1 MLCVWTI
8 CRSYEVWWI
17 SQTVKYHS
25 DKLFRNWSS
34 ETRYF
39 FSFDSRDIR
48 YYFRFAEVSG
58 SEWWRR
64 MFQPSTAATVPQIR
78 CDKISEYMNI
88 EYKMIFTIA
97 KLNKK
102 QRQNI
107 SYFMKSHPSILEVSF
122 NQMRNMFWRMFA
134 NFQFQL
140 IFKRNCTVKTLF
152 IEKCNIYLSRS
163 VLKPLLLSLPLP
175 EMWRWLLSPAVG
187 WQRRA
192 GEQDQQQ
199 RQQHHRGHRGHHQGV
214 IPRLQ
219 VSHWHFSHFNERVL
233 NQRRM
238 RRDCVTERV
247 TSNTYFPNPGI
258 LRAA

>member
-1 MLCVWTI
+1 MWVRRKTRSENVKCCVWTI

-17 SQTVKYHS
+17 SQTAKYHS

-163 VLKPLLLSLPLP
+163 VLKP
-175 EMWRWLLSPAVG
+175 
-187 WQRRA
+187 
-192 GEQDQQQ
+192 
-199 RQQHHRGHRGHHQGV
+199 
-214 IPRLQ
+214 
-219 VSHWHFSHFNERVL
+219 
-233 NQRRM
+233 
-238 RRDCVTERV
+238 
-247 TSNTYFPNPGI
+247 I
-258 LRAA
+258 LHNC

>member
-1 MLCVWTI
+1 MWVRRKTRSENVKCCVWTI

-17 SQTVKYHS
+17 SQTAKYHS
-25 DKLFRNWSS
+25 DKLFRIWSS

-88 EYKMIFTIA
+88 EYKMIFTNA

-152 IEKCNIYLSRS
+152 IEKCNIYLTRG
-163 VLKPLLLSLPLP
+163 VLKPLLHTATAKDVTMFAISSCRWVAAGWRAGPAAAPAASPWTPWTPPGSHPQTSGQSLPLF
-175 EMWRWLLSPAVG
+175 RTLISV
-187 WQRRA
+187 
-192 GEQDQQQ
+192 
-199 RQQHHRGHRGHHQGV
+199 
-214 IPRLQ
+214 
-219 VSHWHFSHFNERVL
+219 FSINE
-233 NQRRM
+233 
-238 RRDCVTERV
+238 
-247 TSNTYFPNPGI
+247 
-258 LRAA
+258 

>member
-1 MLCVWTI
+1 M
-8 CRSYEVWWI
+8 
-17 SQTVKYHS
+17 
-25 DKLFRNWSS
+25 
-34 ETRYF
+34 
-39 FSFDSRDIR
+39 
-48 YYFRFAEVSG
+48 SG

-163 VLKPLLLSLPLP
+163 VLKPLLYTATAKDVTK
-175 EMWRWLLSPAVG
+175 WRCSLSPAVG
-187 WQRRA
+187 GQRRA

-219 VSHWHFSHFNERVL
+219 VSHCRFSHIN
-233 NQRRM
+233 
-238 RRDCVTERV
+238 
-247 TSNTYFPNPGI
+247 
-258 LRAA
+258 